1 MYKIIR
7 RSTLVAAAFAPV
19 AAMSIVT
26 SAIGSAQ
33 PLNCPAGQWWD
44 PGTNTCKNAV
54 PLACAPGEYWNP
66 ISNVCRPLGQV

>member
-1 MYKIIR
+1 MNKIIR
-7 RSTLVAAAFAPV
+7 RSTLVAAACAPV
-19 AAMSIVT
+19 AALSLWG

-33 PLNCPAGQWWD
+33 PLNCPVGQWWD
-44 PGTNTCKNAV
+44 PGTNTCKSSV